1 MATCLLLGR
10 AVSGAGVKQFAT
22 LESTLAAH
30 ASSHGADLLRLQSE
44 VLALRPLLQLIPE
57 VLVGLEARVLERLEG
72 VSTQLHAPAPNPA
85 ITGDPKEAEVLFPSW
100 GSQRSYQME

>member
-1 MATCLLLGR
+1 MATCSLLGR
-10 AVSGAGVKQFAT
+10 AVSRAGVKQFAT
-22 LESTLAAH
+22 LESALAAH
-30 ASSHGADLLRLQSE
+30 ASSQGADLLRLQSE

-85 ITGDPKEAEVLFPSW
+85 VTGNPQELQVPPLLSAASVLT
-100 GSQRSYQME
+100 R